1 MQHYMQIVVFYR
13 RNYVLTP
20 NVLRMMKFLL
30 PICVF
35 AVSLLTISFST
46 KNLNQRMIKDNDGF
60 ALIELFTSEGCS
72 SCPPAD
78 AILEEVQKKYSDKNV
93 LVLSYHVDYWDKLGW
108 KDIFS
113 DASFT
118 QRQEYYST
126 IFRLNTIYTPQV
138 VVNGSKEFIG
148 SNKSKLISSI
158 EEQLNEKSAVSI
170 KLNAIQHTE
179 GKIDVQYSAE
189 GTDAKKEQAIL
200 VLIQK
205 MATNEIKKGENK
217 GRTLHH
223 INIVK
228 NIFYLPLKEKTTN
241 FTIPAGF
248 SKEDFSVAGFIQDK
262 RSGKIKAM
270 QSATVE

>member
-1 MQHYMQIVVFYR
+1 
-13 RNYVLTP
+13 
-20 NVLRMMKFLL
+20 MKFLL
-30 PICVF
+30 PIIVF
-35 AVSLLTISFST
+35 SVSLLTISFANASL
-46 KNLNQRMIKDNDGF
+46 KNKIAKEQYGF

-78 AILEEVQKKYSDKNV
+78 EALEEIQKKYNDKNV

-118 QRQEYYST
+118 QRQEYYSN
-126 IFRLNTIYTPQV
+126 IFHLNSIYTPQV
-138 VVNGSKEFIG
+138 VINGKKEFIG
-148 SNKSKLISSI
+148 SNKSRLISNI
-158 EEQLNEKSAVSI
+158 EEQLNERSAVSI
-170 KLNAIQHTE
+170 KLNAFQNTE
-179 GKIDVQYSAE
+179 GKIDVHYSAD
-189 GTDAKKEQAIL
+189 GVDAKKEQAIL

-223 INIVK
+223 INVVR

-241 FTIPAGF
+241 FTLPAGF
-248 SKEDFSVAGFIQDK
+248 SKEDFFVAGFIQDK
-262 RSGKIKAM
+262 KSGKIKAI
-270 QSATVE
+270 QSSQVE

>member
-1 MQHYMQIVVFYR
+1 
-13 RNYVLTP
+13 
-20 NVLRMMKFLL
+20 MKFLL
-30 PICVF
+30 PIIVF
-35 AVSLLTISFST
+35 SVSLLTISFSAASL
-46 KNLNQRMIKDNDGF
+46 KNKMAKEQNGF

-72 SCPPAD
+72 SCPAAD
-78 AILEEVQKKYSDKNV
+78 EVLEESQKKYNDKNV

-118 QRQEYYST
+118 QRQEYYSN
-126 IFRLNTIYTPQV
+126 IFRLNSIYTPQV
-138 VVNGSKEFIG
+138 VVNGKKEFIG

-158 EEQLNEKSAVSI
+158 EEQLNEKFSVSI
-170 KLNAIQHTE
+170 NLNVVQNTE

-189 GTDAKKEQAIL
+189 GADAKKEQAIL

-205 MATNEIKKGENK
+205 MATNEINKGENK

-223 INIVK
+223 INIVR

-241 FTIPAGF
+241 FTLPAGLQ
-248 SKEDFSVAGFIQDK
+248 KEDVFVAGFIQDK
-262 RSGKIKAM
+262 RSGSVKAM
-270 QSATVE
+270 QSAQIE

>member
-1 MQHYMQIVVFYR
+1 
-13 RNYVLTP
+13 
-20 NVLRMMKFLL
+20 MKSLL

-46 KNLNQRMIKDNDGF
+46 KNLNHQMIKDQNGF

-78 AILEEVQKKYSDKNV
+78 EALEEIQKKYNDKNV
-93 LVLSYHVDYWDKLGW
+93 LVLSYHVDYWNKLGW

-113 DASFT
+113 DVSFT
-118 QRQEYYST
+118 KRQEYYAN
-126 IFRLNTIYTPQV
+126 IFRLNSIYTPQV
-138 VVNGSKEFIG
+138 VVNGEKEFLG
-148 SNKSKLISSI
+148 SNKTKLISGI
-158 EEQLNEKSAVSI
+158 EEQLNERSDASI
-170 KLNAIQHTE
+170 KLDVVQNTE
-179 GKIDVQYSAE
+179 GKIGVHYSTE
-189 GTDAKKEQAIL
+189 GIDAKKEQAIL

-205 MATNEIKKGENK
+205 MATTEIKKGENE

-223 INIVK
+223 INIVR

-241 FTIPAGF
+241 FTIPAGLQ
-248 SKEDFSVAGFIQDK
+248 KEDVFVAGFIQDK

-270 QSATVE
+270 QSSSIE

>member
-1 MQHYMQIVVFYR
+1 
-13 RNYVLTP
+13 
-20 NVLRMMKFLL
+20 MMKPLL

-35 AVSLLTISFST
+35 AISLLTISFST
-46 KNLNQRMIKDNDGF
+46 KNLNKKMIEDKDGF

-72 SCPPAD
+72 SCPAAD
-78 AILEEVQKKYSDKNV
+78 AILEETQKKYIDKNV
-93 LVLSYHVDYWDKLGW
+93 LIVGYHVDYWNKLGW

-113 DASFT
+113 EASFT

-126 IFRLNTIYTPQV
+126 IFHLNSIYTPQV
-138 VVNGSKEFIG
+138 VVNGKTEFVG
-148 SNKSKLISSI
+148 SNKEKLISNI
-158 EEQLNEKSAVSI
+158 EEQLNEKPTVSI
-170 KLNAIQHTE
+170 KLNAIQTTE

-223 INIVK
+223 INIVR
-228 NIFYLPLKEKTTN
+228 NIFYLPLKERTTN

-248 SKEDFSVAGFIQDK
+248 TKEDFFVAGFIQDK

-270 QSATVE
+270 QSSEVN